1 MGDWRTVMPESSL
14 GSADAS
20 LSSSRPAMSPLGLDI
35 PSSIQCS
42 LLSKHS
48 YNILGAFCTEDN
60 VAQCISYVNQ
70 ELSSLGFAALCSDS
84 NGKRDLSLVTV
95 LNVMYELL
103 QLHRRGLRSLEDM
116 ETEQLKSSSD
126 LDHLHVS
133 NSRLKDQLEQLR
145 RENTALH
152 ERERQMQLK
161 IKSLQN
167 CLKNDK
173 EEIQKLQNII
183 ASRATQYN
191 HDMKR
196 KEREYTKLKE
206 RLHQL
211 LMDKKDKKLAIE
223 VLNYVGR
230 SDGKRSLWKTG
241 KTEARNEGEMYKT
254 LLSDYECRQKDLMG
268 ENAELKK
275 VLQQMKKEM
284 MSILSPKKLNL
295 KEKVEDS
302 LEQALSDNDEEGG
315 DHSREVLELSCEHA
329 REQLTNSIRQ
339 QWRRLKNHVEQLDNQ
354 ASLVQKGAQID
365 KDVIAREIHEE
376 EMEKLKLEIQQ
387 CKDFIKNQQQLWQLT
402 CPCDDETAALLHD
415 CYLLEEKE
423 RLKEEWDLF
432 DEQRRNFEKERRNF
446 TEAAIRLGN
455 ERKVF
460 EDDRATWLKQQFL
473 NITPFADRKRP
484 QTSKSQSALSVS
496 TETEL
501 WNGHT
506 PAQLTKS
513 VSHTGGTPKSATSKM
528 PSTVELY
535 RTLRLIPDP
544 SSSRTLPKKGS
555 WQDSNIIHTSEV
567 LNKSR
572 HSTGSDDNSI
582 YSLAGDENTPN

>member
-1 MGDWRTVMPESSL
+1 SP

-20 LSSSRPAMSPLGLDI
+20 LCSSRPAMSPLGLDI

-152 ERERQMQLK
+152 EKERQMQLK

-295 KEKVEDS
+295 KEKVEDG
-302 LEQALSDNDEEGG
+302 LEQTLSDNDEEGG

-365 KDVIAREIHEE
+365 KDVIAKEIHEE

-387 CKDFIKNQQQLWQLT
+387 CKDFIKNQQQLWQVLFLQQQLT

-473 NITPFADRKRP
+473 NMTPFADRKKP
-484 QTSKSQSALSVS
+484 QSSKSQSALSVS

-513 VSHTGGTPKSATSKM
+513 LSHTVGTPKSATSKM